1 MMISN
6 IYRDCFAQLSYEAVR
21 DSGQP
26 FLCFCVRINQSES
39 PYSLAKE

>member
-1 MMISN
+1 MISN

-26 FLCFCVRINQSES
+26 FLCFFPSILDFS
-39 PYSLAKE
+39 PEE

>member
-26 FLCFCVRINQSES
+26 FLFLVRINQSES